1 MQQREPKM
9 AIFGWPFYFLW
20 PQFSCQKEFNVLF
33 NPGGSMKTFEN
44 KVVIVTGASSGIG
57 RATALAFGQEG
68 AKVIVSDVN
77 EDEGQKTVDMIK
89 NINGEASFIRCDV
102 SKENE
107 VKELVEKT
115 IEKYGSLDCA
125 YNNAGIEGSACST
138 VECSTENWDRTINI
152 NLKGIW
158 LCMKYEIPAMLKFGK
173 GCIVNCS
180 SIAGLVGFETIPAY
194 VASKHGVIG
203 LTETAALEFA
213 KKNIRV
219 NAVCPG
225 AIHTPMLD
233 RFTHGEE
240 QMMADQDPMGR
251 VGRPEEVADSVLW
264 LCSDKSSYVTGQ
276 AIAVD
281 GGWVA
286 H

>member
-1 MQQREPKM
+1 
-9 AIFGWPFYFLW
+9 
-20 PQFSCQKEFNVLF
+20 
-33 NPGGSMKTFEN
+33 MKSFEN
-44 KVVIVTGASSGIG
+44 KVIIVTGAGSGIG
-57 RATALAFGQEG
+57 RATAIAFAQEG
-68 AKVIVSDVN
+68 AKVVVSDFH
-77 EDEGQKTVDMIK
+77 EQEGQETVSQIRSLGAEAYFIK
-89 NINGEASFIRCDV
+89 CDV
-102 SKENE
+102 SQESQ

-115 IEKYGSLDCA
+115 IQKYGRLDCA
-125 YNNAGIEGSACST
+125 YNNAGIEGAPSST
-138 VECSTENWDRTINI
+138 VECSSENWDRTIDT
-152 NLKGIW
+152 NLKGVW
-158 LCMKYEIPAMLKFGK
+158 LCMKYEIPEMLKHGK
-173 GCIVNCS
+173 GSIVNCS

-233 RFTHGEE
+233 RFTQGEE
-240 QMMADQDPMGR
+240 QQMANQDPMGR
-251 VGRPEEVADSVLW
+251 IGRPEEIAESVLW
-264 LCSDKSSYVTGQ
+264 LCSDKASYVTGQ
-276 AIAVD
+276 SLAVD

>member
-1 MQQREPKM
+1 
-9 AIFGWPFYFLW
+9 
-20 PQFSCQKEFNVLF
+20 
-33 NPGGSMKTFEN
+33 MKLFEN
-44 KVVIVTGASSGIG
+44 KVVIVTGAASGIG
-57 RATALAFGQEG
+57 RATAISFAKEG
-68 AKVIVSDVN
+68 AAVVVSDISEESGLETVKLIQ
-77 EDEGQKTVDMIK
+77 DQKGT
-89 NINGEASFIRCDV
+89 ASFIKCDV
-102 SKENE
+102 SIESE
-107 VKELVEKT
+107 VKNLVAKT
-115 IEKYGSLDCA
+115 IETYGRLDCA
-125 YNNAGIEGSACST
+125 FNNAGTEGTPSST
-138 VECSTENWDRTINI
+138 TECTEENWNRTINTD
-152 NLKGIW
+152 LKGVW
-158 LCMKYEIPAMLKFGK
+158 LCMKHEIPAMLSNGK
-173 GCIVNCS
+173 GSIVNCS

-225 AIHTPMLD
+225 VIHTPMLD
-233 RFTHGEE
+233 RFDKGDE
-240 QMMADQDPMGR
+240 MAMADQTPVGR
-251 VGRPEEVADSVLW
+251 VGQPEEIADSVLW

>member
-1 MQQREPKM
+1 MR
-9 AIFGWPFYFLW
+9 
-20 PQFSCQKEFNVLF
+20 
-33 NPGGSMKTFEN
+33 TFEN

-57 RATALAFGQEG
+57 RATALAFAQEG
-68 AKVIVSDVN
+68 AKVIVSDIQEKGGV
-77 EDEGQKTVDMIK
+77 EIVEE
-89 NINGEASFIRCDV
+89 INKAKGEAFFIKCDV
-102 SKENE
+102 SSEE
-107 VKELVEKT
+107 QVKNLVDKT
-115 IEKYGSLDCA
+115 IEKYGRLDCA
-125 YNNAGIEGSACST
+125 YNNAGVEGAPCST
-138 VECSTENWDRTINI
+138 VECSTDNWDKTINT
-152 NLKGIW
+152 NLKGVW

-173 GCIVNCS
+173 GSIVNCS
-180 SIAGLVGFETIPAY
+180 SIAGLVGFEAIPAY

-240 QMMADQDPMGR
+240 KVMAEQDPMGR
-251 VGRPEEVADSVLW
+251 VGKPEEIADSVLW

-276 AIAVD
+276 SIAVD

>member
-1 MQQREPKM
+1 
-9 AIFGWPFYFLW
+9 
-20 PQFSCQKEFNVLF
+20 
-33 NPGGSMKTFEN
+33 MKTFID

-57 RATALAFGQEG
+57 RATALAFAQEG
-68 AKVIVSDVN
+68 AKVIVSDIK
-77 EDEGQKTVDMIK
+77 EEEGLAFVEEIK
-89 NINGEASFIRCDV
+89 KAKGEAFFIKCDV
-102 SKENE
+102 SSEE
-107 VKELVEKT
+107 QVKNLIDKT
-115 IEKYGSLDCA
+115 IEKYGRLDCA
-125 YNNAGIEGSACST
+125 YNNAGVEGSPSTT
-138 VECSTENWDRTINI
+138 VECSTENWDKTINI
-152 NLKGIW
+152 NLRGVW

-173 GCIVNCS
+173 GSIVNCS
-180 SIAGLVGFETIPAY
+180 SVAGLVGFETIPAY

-225 AIHTPMLD
+225 VIHTPMLE
-233 RFTHGEE
+233 RFTRGDENA
-240 QMMADQDPMGR
+240 MAAQDPMGR
-251 VGRPEEVADSVLW
+251 VGRPEEIADSVLW

-276 AIAVD
+276 SIAVD

>member
-1 MQQREPKM
+1 MR
-9 AIFGWPFYFLW
+9 
-20 PQFSCQKEFNVLF
+20 
-33 NPGGSMKTFEN
+33 TFED
-44 KVVIVTGASSGIG
+44 KVVIVTGAGSGIG
-57 RATALAFGQEG
+57 RATALAFAQEG
-68 AKVIVSDVN
+68 AKVIVSDIQEQN
-77 EDEGQKTVDMIK
+77 GLATVEAIK
-89 NINGEASFIRCDV
+89 KEKGEVYFIKCDV
-102 SKENE
+102 SSEE
-107 VKELVEKT
+107 QVKNLVDQT
-115 IEKYGSLDCA
+115 VEKYGKLDCA
-125 YNNAGIEGSACST
+125 YNNAGVEGSPCST
-138 VECSTENWDRTINI
+138 VECSTENWDKTINI
-152 NLKGIW
+152 NLKGVW
-158 LCMKYEIPAMLKFGK
+158 LCMKYEIPAMLKHGK
-173 GCIVNCS
+173 GSIVNCS

-233 RFTHGEE
+233 RFTHGVEKT
-240 QMMADQDPMGR
+240 MAEQDPMGR
-251 VGRPEEVADSVLW
+251 VGSPEEIADSVLW

-276 AIAVD
+276 SIAVD

>member
-1 MQQREPKM
+1 
-9 AIFGWPFYFLW
+9 
-20 PQFSCQKEFNVLF
+20 
-33 NPGGSMKTFEN
+33 MKTFDN

-57 RATALAFGQEG
+57 RATALAFAREG
-68 AKVIVSDVN
+68 AKVIVSDVQ
-77 EDEGQKTVDMIK
+77 EREGNATVAEIK
-89 NINGEASFIRCDV
+89 KENGEAFFIKCDV
-102 SKENE
+102 SSEKDVQN
-107 VKELVEKT
+107 LIDKT
-115 IEKYGSLDCA
+115 IEKYGRLDCA
-125 YNNAGIEGSACST
+125 YNNAGIEGSPCTT
-138 VECSTENWDRTINI
+138 VECATENWDKTINI
-152 NLKGIW
+152 NLKGVW
-158 LCMKYEIPAMLKFGK
+158 LCMKYEIPAMLKYGK
-173 GCIVNCS
+173 GSIVNCS

-240 QMMADQDPMGR
+240 KTMADQDPMGR
-251 VGRPEEVADSVLW
+251 VGKPEEIADSVLW
-264 LCSDKSSYVTGQ
+264 LCSDKASYVTGQ
-276 AIAVD
+276 SIAVD

>member
-1 MQQREPKM
+1 
-9 AIFGWPFYFLW
+9 
-20 PQFSCQKEFNVLF
+20 
-33 NPGGSMKTFEN
+33 MKTFEN
-44 KVVIVTGASSGIG
+44 KVVIVTGAGSGIG
-57 RATALAFGQEG
+57 KATALAFSKEG
-68 AKVIVSDVN
+68 AKVVVSDIM
-77 EDEGQKTVDMIK
+77 EKEGKETVAEIQRNK
-89 NINGEASFIRCDV
+89 GEAIFIRCDV
-102 SKENE
+102 SSEKE
-107 VKELVEKT
+107 VKELVDKT
-115 IEKYGSLDCA
+115 IEKYGRLDCA
-125 YNNAGIEGSACST
+125 YNNAGVEGSPCTT
-138 VECSTENWDRTINI
+138 VECSTENWDKTIDI
-152 NLKGIW
+152 NLKGVW
-158 LCMKYEIPAMLKFGK
+158 LCMKYEIPEMLKSGK
-173 GCIVNCS
+173 GSIVNCS

-213 KKNIRV
+213 KRNIRV

-240 QMMADQDPMGR
+240 QVMAEQDPMGR
-251 VGRPEEVADSVLW
+251 IGKPEEIAESVLW

-276 AIAVD
+276 SLAVD